1 MYFRSIQFF
10 FRVWALVNNNSGGDK
25 RNVCHSL
32 AYVHW
37 YKFAKKNHALGLN
50 IISKRFY
57 KQGHLISVHRLVKR
71 DSLVPLGQ
79 NWLVVELWWP
89 VDFIASSMSECC
101 CFQLTSCCNFVSHIK
116 LNFCKYNVLLTIS
129 CTKQY
134 RYKWNDWENTRISL
148 VQMTPSQRAGPNT
161 RRLDCIHKTNWSE
174 VEWGVALDMM
184 SKEQ

>member
-1 MYFRSIQFF
+1 MKTSFHLIYEERLTFVDARITKFARCSVNGSTYNSNLNRTDTSSHMKAYWAINEDPDLLMYFRSIQFF

-71 DSLVPLGQ
+71 DSLVPLCQ
-79 NWLVVELWWP
+79 NWLVVELRWP
-89 VDFIASSMSECC
+89 VDFIASSRSECC
-101 CFQLTSCCNFVSHIK
+101 CFLMLQLCLI
-116 LNFCKYNVLLTIS
+116 LN
-129 CTKQY
+129 
-134 RYKWNDWENTRISL
+134 
-148 VQMTPSQRAGPNT
+148 
-161 RRLDCIHKTNWSE
+161 
-174 VEWGVALDMM
+174 
-184 SKEQ
+184 